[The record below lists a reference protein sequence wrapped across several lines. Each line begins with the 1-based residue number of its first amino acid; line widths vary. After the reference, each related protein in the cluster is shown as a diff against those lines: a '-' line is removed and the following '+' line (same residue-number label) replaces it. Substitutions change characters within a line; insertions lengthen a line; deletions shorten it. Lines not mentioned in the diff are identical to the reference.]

1 MGTCALLSQI
11 EEGKILNGL
20 QSKDNFDNVRPLNGK
35 PSVVAEGFNGRKTSD
50 LVAPKS
56 VDGDMNNPILSE
68 APNLYKQT
76 GALMSKIPFSFIA
89 IPEYFYVS
97 GWLPQDNDSKFF
109 KMMKF
114 LHWSFKKCS
123 SGSKRVPFDG
133 KMIELGPYEFIY
145 GRTKSAEE
153 CGLTVEEL
161 RHQLKIHLNAK
172 FIEKAPSST
181 PTRFTVY
188 RWITDSFT
196 ENNPQLNP
204 QLNPHKSDDRKKKRD
219 KEDHPSIPSF
229 ENEGNQDGKID
240 DLFSKEENKNKIH
253 VFSGKYHNENP
264 LHIYLTQE
272 QYDECLKVRGSKDQ
286 IIKVIEVVANWK
298 QRKYEIKDWFK
309 TIMTWNYRNTIADKT
324 IDNEKLGKQIQEL
337 YGECTGWNARI
348 YRDNL
353 KDVRGIL
360 FESTSSMGN
369 TIPIFVPFTD
379 GEFKEKCLQVI
390 KQKNMKRKGEK

>member
-1 MGTCALLSQI
+1 
-11 EEGKILNGL
+11 
-20 QSKDNFDNVRPLNGK
+20 
-35 PSVVAEGFNGRKTSD
+35 
-50 LVAPKS
+50 
-56 VDGDMNNPILSE
+56 
-68 APNLYKQT
+68 
-76 GALMSKIPFSFIA
+76 
-89 IPEYFYVS
+89 
-97 GWLPQDNDSKFF
+97 
-109 KMMKF
+109 
-114 LHWSFKKCS
+114 
-123 SGSKRVPFDG
+123 
-133 KMIELGPYEFIY
+133 MIDLGPFEFIH
-145 GRTKSAEE
+145 GRTKSAAE
-153 CGLTVEEL
+153 CGLTEGQL
-161 RHQLKIHLNAK
+161 RNQLKIHLSAK
-172 FIEKAPSST
+172 FIEKAPTST
-181 PTRFTVY
+181 TSRFTVY
-188 RWITDSFT
+188 RWVTDNFY
-196 ENNPQLNP
+196 ENNNQLSNQLSNQLND
-204 QLNPHKSDDRKKKRD
+204 HKSDERSKKID